1 MRYIAKRPTPPI
13 ITDWIALRN
22 SVTPPQPIIY
32 NDFDKKSDLN
42 KLLREDQHHICC
54 YCQQRI
60 THFQGDRIG
69 GSHNE
74 HLVPEKGPHGNF
86 ALQVEHSNLFAC
98 CNTTIGMGKKEKSK
112 RHCGD
117 AKGDKLIRGF
127 IQETACSG
135 YFKYNNLG
143 EILPNGSYRMF
154 EEYKANRATLTKDER
169 EALETLEV
177 LNLNSIS
184 LVNDRKK
191 DFDRLFPVLISL
203 PKAKVEAK
211 IVEFESST
219 HYPRYID
226 MLLYYMRLKK

>member
-1 MRYIAKRPTPPI
+1 MRYIAKRPTPAI

-22 SVTPPQPIIY
+22 SVTPPQAIIY

-42 KLLREDQHHICC
+42 EQLREDQHHICC
-54 YCQQRI
+54 YCQQKI
-60 THFQGDRIG
+60 THFQGDKIG

-74 HLVPEKGPHGNF
+74 HLVPENGPHSNL
-86 ALQVEHSNLFAC
+86 ALQLDYGNLFAC
-98 CNTTIGMGKKEKSK
+98 CNTTVGMGKKEKSK

-117 AKGDKLIRGF
+117 AKAHLPIRGF

-143 EILPNGSYRMF
+143 EIIPNGSYRKL
-154 EEYKANRATLTKDER
+154 EEYKANRATLSKDER
-169 EALETLEV
+169 DALETLEV
-177 LNLNSIS
+177 LNLNSTS
-184 LVNDRKK
+184 LVIDRKK
-191 DFDRLFPVLISL
+191 DFDRIFPLLIRLS
-203 PKAKVEAK
+203 KTKVDDL
-211 IVEFESST
+211 IVTFESKT